1 MPGSTTTP
9 SRKRSRDAERLHV
22 AFHFNHSVGAR
33 KVIFE
38 AQWPAY
44 ACPDRRFASDLTDV
58 DARLGVDMTR
68 YVFIVR
74 DFHSVFLAGL
84 PAHGQ
89 FYSGANSGEE
99 SIIARRIFCLFLAQD
114 WGKDQHQRVYIN
126 KTQYFEQYVEI
137 SSLVSSVNTS
147 QSQNG
152 QSTEVL
158 KVGHH
163 GSAYSSTSA
172 F

>member
-1 MPGSTTTP
+1 MPGSATTP

-22 AFHFNHSVGAR
+22 AFHFNHSVGAQ

-89 FYSGANSGEE
+89 FYSGANNVAKVDAVKLYRGGPVARKHLELARDASGAVPATAATNPMHC
-99 SIIARRIFCLFLAQD
+99 SKLQVP
-114 WGKDQHQRVYIN
+114 GY
-126 KTQYFEQYVEI
+126 
-137 SSLVSSVNTS
+137 
-147 QSQNG
+147 G
-152 QSTEVL
+152 P
-158 KVGHH
+158 
-163 GSAYSSTSA
+163 
-172 F
+172 